1 MSWMEHRLDSGL
13 KLRLDVT
20 GILSNAALGE
30 SAETYGEF
38 LVRLDAIFSEYGHE
52 LVFET
57 VEVALQLMEL
67 STVKRISTLIV
78 LLRMAALTESQR
90 VENIRERLFQL
101 VDVKHTAISIEAHCA
116 DINRHIWSDRAD
128 LAVGALLEHFAWL
141 ELNNIAVPSTVYLE
155 AAFTCNRFEE
165 HLLAADFSYLAYSY
179 AMETEDNYAL
189 DRACFFVLNSNRLAN
204 TGGEHLGAGYERQIL
219 KLEAGHSDAFLVNQ
233 FLMPIFASYV
243 ELAKDYPDMLRVNN
257 FLGLAQ
263 EIGYSNIGYC
273 RKAWL
278 VATGLQALHLGKI
291 AVARNIYEEMWCTTG
306 REDRAVDKM
315 AEHLGRK
322 LKQHNIFQN
331 KKHVAPARK
340 KDWDA
345 LRKFAVQQQKR

>member
-1 MSWMEHRLDSGL
+1 MNWTEYRLDSDL

-20 GILSNAALGE
+20 GLLSSAVLGE

-38 LVRLDAIFSEYGHE
+38 LLRLDAIFSEYGHE

-78 LLRMAALTESQR
+78 LLRIAALTESHR
-90 VENIRERLFQL
+90 VESIRERLFQQ
-101 VDVKHTAISIEAHCA
+101 VDAKHTAISIEAHCA

-141 ELNNIAVPSTVYLE
+141 KLNNITVPSNVYLE
-155 AAFTCNRFEE
+155 AAFTCNRFQQ
-165 HLLAADFSYLAYSY
+165 HVLATDFSYLAYNH
-179 AMETEDNYAL
+179 AMEAEDNYAL

-204 TGGEHLGAGYERQIL
+204 TGGEHLGAGYGRQIL
-219 KLEAGHSDAFLVNQ
+219 KLEAGHSDAFLINQ

-243 ELAKDYPDMLRVNN
+243 ELAKDCPDMLRVNN

-278 VATGLQALHLGKI
+278 VAAGLQALHQGKL
-291 AVARNIYEEMWCTTG
+291 AVARNLYEEMWCTTG
-306 REDRAVDKM
+306 GEDRAVDQM
-315 AEHLGRK
+315 AEHLGHK
-322 LKQHNIFQN
+322 LKQHNIFQDEKN
-331 KKHVAPARK
+331 LVPAKKKA
-340 KDWDA
+340 WDA
-345 LRKFAVQQQKR
+345 LRKFAVL